1 MTFKDVPRYNDNKTL
16 AIWEVKPGR
25 VGNVAYDITLEET
38 GEREYTVTYH
48 LEHVYRDKT
57 VSVNWVG
64 GDESTRPEIQVQL
77 VSQKGSIYNPVAQ
90 GEVITL
96 NAANNYTYTWSGLL
110 EYPKNTAKTDFYPI
124 YGIWEIGEIEG
135 YETAYSVEL
144 NGRGSY
150 PFDANGE
157 IVITNTST
165 AIAVTV
171 NVEGEETVIWVA
183 AEEGKLGEK
192 MPEAPQKAGYE
203 FKGWNTKQNGSGAWI
218 TEEDADHGGS
228 DDVCDPLRRS
238 TTDAVD
244 NYKVTI
250 IFDDEDNLAGA
261 RPTVLGTV
269 LQNATTKKQL
279 ALNAAS
285 NKPLKSPTVVTF
297 KDVPRYNDNK
307 TLAIWEVKP
316 GRVGNVAYDIT
327 LEETGEREYTVTYHL
342 EHVYRDKDS
351 ERKLGRRRRE
361 HKTGNPGTAGKPE
374 GKYLQSGGAG

>member
-1 MTFKDVPRYNDNKTL
+1 M
-16 AIWEVKPGR
+16 
-25 VGNVAYDITLEET
+25 AYDITLEET

-165 AIAVTV
+165 AIAVYS
-171 NVEGEETVIWVA
+171 
-183 AEEGKLGEK
+183 
-192 MPEAPQKAGYE
+192 Q
-203 FKGWNTKQNGSGAWI
+203 
-218 TEEDADHGGS
+218 
-228 DDVCDPLRRS
+228 C
-238 TTDAVD
+238 
-244 NYKVTI
+244 
-250 IFDDEDNLAGA
+250 
-261 RPTVLGTV
+261 
-269 LQNATTKKQL
+269 
-279 ALNAAS
+279 
-285 NKPLKSPTVVTF
+285 
-297 KDVPRYNDNK
+297 
-307 TLAIWEVKP
+307 
-316 GRVGNVAYDIT
+316 
-327 LEETGEREYTVTYHL
+327 
-342 EHVYRDKDS
+342 
-351 ERKLGRRRRE
+351 GRRRDGHLGCGRGRKAGRE
-361 HKTGNPGTAGKPE
+361 DAGSASE
-374 GKYLQSGGAG
+374 SGV